1 MENFHS
7 NHHNDVSDFS
17 YELIQQ
23 LQEWEC
29 EKEEEHEET
38 QHGQGQ
44 HSKQL
49 EEYMQVHMDRM
60 ASFLK
65 FDDSF
70 FCPWNWNHSK
80 SYNNNSRI
88 EVVTGEKSVVYDPTS
103 FFSQE
108 VYDLIESRKLQL
120 SDERDKEE
128 DQLSNEWEEE
138 EDNSVLQYLYGLT
151 VDDLARKCP
160 NRKMGFR
167 EVPSA
172 AISPAKGVFTNFI
185 TFSFLEP
192 GNIENGEDVLAGRGV
207 LTYLRGHEGRGIGL
221 GHKLR
226 AYNLQDQGHDTAEA
240 KEELGLPVDAR
251 ENGIDAIGNA
261 EMEMEMEHRRD
272 FVLLICNCSYLY
284 NP

>member
-7 NHHNDVSDFS
+7 NHHDDVSDFS
-17 YELIQQ
+17 YELIQ

-88 EVVTGEKSVVYDPTS
+88 EVVTGEKSVVYEPTS

-120 SDERDKEE
+120 SDERDEEE

-151 VDDLARKCP
+151 VDDLARKDP
-160 NRKMGFR
+160 NRKMGIK
-167 EVPSA
+167 A
-172 AISPAKGVFTNFI
+172 MGLTPAWMVLIAPFI
-185 TFSFLEP
+185 TFSLLEQ
-192 GNIENGEDVLAGRGV
+192 GNIGNGEDVLAGRGV
-207 LTYLRGHEGRGIGL
+207 LVYLRGHEGRGIGL

-226 AYNLQDQGHDTAEA
+226 AYNLQDQRHDTVESN
-240 KEELGLPVDAR
+240 EELGLLLMSERMGLVQL
-251 ENGIDAIGNA
+251 
-261 EMEMEMEHRRD
+261 EMHRWRSKWSIEEI
-272 FVLLICNCSYLY
+272 LCWI
-284 NP
+284 